1 MRGDKVKKFRWSLG
15 IQDPKG
21 KCDKCKKRMTLD
33 LKGRYWV
40 VPSHVARVLGRINDE
55 CKGTGTKIME
65 NVRT

>member
-1 MRGDKVKKFRWSLG
+1 MQKFKWSLG

-21 KCDKCKKRMTLD
+21 RCPTCGTRKTLD
-33 LKGRYWV
+33 LKGQYWV
-40 VPSHVARVLGRINDE
+40 VPSHVARILGKVNDE